1 LIKKKR
7 KFSARK
13 VHTSAWENLDGVEN
27 PGVKNPV
34 EKVEFNANL
43 TRTAEE
49 STEVEDA
56 ARTGGN

>member
-27 PGVKNPV
+27 PGVENPV
-34 EKVEFNANL
+34 EKWN
-43 TRTAEE
+43 
-49 STEVEDA
+49 S
-56 ARTGGN
+56 